1 MIIQIEFNLQNL
13 KGESALLL
21 NREKKKIYFILS
33 FMSNPK
39 LLKLI
44 GLFLSISVGF
54 GSGPDSHNT

>member
-1 MIIQIEFNLQNL
+1 MIIRIEFNLQNL

-21 NREKKKIYFILS
+21 SREKKIYFILS

-44 GLFLSISVGF
+44 GLFLPVSVGF
-54 GSGPDSHNT
+54 GSDPDSHNT